1 MTPLIHVWATAEE
14 DRAEFIPTAGYT
26 HTHALIET
34 HAAVVH
40 TDTLDV
46 RSIHFAQSDDET
58 SDCSFLMLVIG
69 VILEGVERGED
80 DSLGELVIDREMAG
94 TSLIT
99 DPCVLGWLQS
109 NWKGNRGPLTCRLR
123 PRAF

>member
-1 MTPLIHVWATAEE
+1 MSGPLQRRTGQNSYPLPA
-14 DRAEFIPTAGYT
+14 T
-26 HTHALIET
+26 HTHALIES

-46 RSIHFAQSDDET
+46 TSIHFSQSDDET
-58 SDCSFLMLVIG
+58 SDCGVVVARSFLMLVIG
-69 VILEGVERGED
+69 VMLEAVERGED
-80 DSLGELVIDREMAG
+80 DRLGELVIDREMAG

-109 NWKGNRGPLTCRLR
+109 NWKGNRARLR